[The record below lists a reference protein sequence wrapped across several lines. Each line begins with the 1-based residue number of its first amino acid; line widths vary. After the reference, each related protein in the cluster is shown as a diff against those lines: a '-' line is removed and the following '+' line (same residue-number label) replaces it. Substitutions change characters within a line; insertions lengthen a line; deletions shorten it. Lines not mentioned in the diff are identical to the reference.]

1 LIALPLTVL
10 LAVVS
15 RGRLH
20 PFATRGSLFQ
30 FPSKERMAILPADE
44 VGGTGTAKWAK
55 MDGDSIDAL
64 TEWDATSAVITK
76 TRSVKTCQTF
86 ILDTFFAL

>member
-1 LIALPLTVL
+1 
-10 LAVVS
+10 
-15 RGRLH
+15 
-20 PFATRGSLFQ
+20 
-30 FPSKERMAILPADE
+30 MAILPADE

-64 TEWDATSAVITK
+64 TEWGATSAVITK
-76 TRSVKTCQTF
+76 TRSVKTRQTF